1 MTKRGSWLM
10 IVAVLLCWGCAKST
24 LPPMQEK
31 GDMEDFSPVTAT
43 YGYLQGKAKIVL
55 EEDSGKITRGTLHV
69 RALKDSIL
77 WFSLS
82 PGLGVEAIR
91 GLLTMDKIQLRDRV
105 GSQDLNLS
113 YAEFERRYGISLSL
127 PLFQNLIWANI
138 PYSTTFED
146 RLVRVGKKFELTQ
159 VRNKVRYF
167 SKTDTRH
174 GKVAELSVSSLQD
187 KGSIL
192 ASFPKFQDLGAQPF
206 PAEALFKVSVQE
218 GDSLHYFRIYLN
230 WTTLDPQASPLTF
243 PFRF

>member
-1 MTKRGSWLM
+1 MRTWL
-10 IVAVLLCWGCAKST
+10 VLLAVLLCWGCSKRT
-24 LPPMQEK
+24 LTVQET
-31 GDMEDFSPVTAT
+31 GEMENFAPVVAQ

-69 RALKDSIL
+69 RALKDSLL

-91 GLLTMDKIQLRDRV
+91 GLVSEDKIQLHDRV
-105 GSQDLNLS
+105 GSQDFNLS
-113 YAEFERRYGISLSL
+113 YAEFEQRYGISLSL
-127 PLFQNLIWANI
+127 ELFQNMIWANL
-138 PYSTTFED
+138 PYSATSED

-174 GKVAELSVSSLQD
+174 GKVAELSVSSLED
-187 KGSIL
+187 KGGIL
-192 ASFPKFQDLGAQPF
+192 ASYPKFQDLNAQPF
-206 PAEALFKVSVQE
+206 PVEALYKVAIQ
-218 GDSLHYFRIYLN
+218 DSQGQHHFRIYLN
-230 WTTLDPQASPLTF
+230 WTSLDPKASPLTF